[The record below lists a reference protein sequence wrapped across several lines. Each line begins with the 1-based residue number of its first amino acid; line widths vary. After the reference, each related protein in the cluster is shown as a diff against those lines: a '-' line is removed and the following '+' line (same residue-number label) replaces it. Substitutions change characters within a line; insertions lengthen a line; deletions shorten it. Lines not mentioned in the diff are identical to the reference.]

1 MINFSPRPLL
11 SRAALM
17 AAAVV
22 VLSGCGDTKRQL
34 GLEKQAPDEFQ
45 VVSRAPLSAPPDYNL
60 RPPAPGTVRPQDG
73 TTSDRA
79 KAAMLSTSKRQAQ
92 PQLERGERSS
102 GEMAILKQAG
112 AQDQAPNI
120 RTLVNEETLAIAE
133 REKSFTEK
141 MMFWGKPA
149 EHGEVID
156 AVKEAQRLREN
167 QALGKATT
175 EGNVPVIKRKP
186 KGLLEDLVK

>member
-1 MINFSPRPLL
+1 MMNFAPRSLIIRSALL
-11 SRAALM
+11 GAVALS
-17 AAAVV
+17 
-22 VLSGCGDTKRQL
+22 LSACGDTKRQL

-60 RPPAPGTVRPQDG
+60 RPPAPGTVRPQEG

-92 PQLERGERSS
+92 PQLERGGRSS

-112 AQDQAPNI
+112 AQDQTPNI
-120 RTLVNEETLAIAE
+120 RTIVNEETLAIAE

-149 EHGEVID
+149 EHGEVVD
-156 AVKEAQRLREN
+156 AAKEAKRLREN
-167 QALGKATT
+167 QALGNDVTD
-175 EGNVPVIKRKP
+175 GNVPVIKRKP

>member
-1 MINFSPRPLL
+1 MMNFFPRPFL
-11 SRAALM
+11 SRAVLL
-17 AAAVV
+17 AAAIV

-60 RPPAPGTVRPQDG
+60 RPPAPGAVRPQEG

-79 KAAMLSTSKRQAQ
+79 KAAMLSTSRRQ
-92 PQLERGERSS
+92 PQQQLDKGGRSS

-149 EHGEVID
+149 EHGEVVD
-156 AVKEAQRLREN
+156 AAKEAKRLREN
-167 QALGKATT
+167 QALGKEVT

>member
-1 MINFSPRPLL
+1 MMNFDPRFFASRTALL
-11 SRAALM
+11 V
-17 AAAVV
+17 AVGV

-45 VVSRAPLSAPPDYNL
+45 VVSRAPLSSPPDYNL
-60 RPPAPGTVRPQDG
+60 RPPTPGSVRPQEG

-79 KAAMLSTSKRQAQ
+79 KAAMLGAGRRQVQ
-92 PQLERGERSS
+92 PKLESEGRSS
-102 GEMAILKQAG
+102 GEMALLQHAG
-112 AQDQAPNI
+112 AQDQTPGI
-120 RTLVNEETLAIAE
+120 RNLVNEETLAIAE
-133 REKSFTEK
+133 REKTFTEK

-149 EHGEVID
+149 ESGEVID
-156 AVKEAQRLREN
+156 ATKEAQRLRQN
-167 QALGKATT
+167 QALGKNAT